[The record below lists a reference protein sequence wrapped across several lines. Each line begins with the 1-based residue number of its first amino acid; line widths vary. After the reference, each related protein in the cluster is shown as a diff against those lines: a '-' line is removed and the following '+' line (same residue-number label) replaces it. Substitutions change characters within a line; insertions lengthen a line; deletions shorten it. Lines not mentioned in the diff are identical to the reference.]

1 MVHKGFMLIFFHVR
15 PGNGLQ
21 QFCFIHVSMSI
32 TARILKVGSTM
43 VQRWVKVFAR
53 DFIVSASPEDAVVVE
68 IDEMWH
74 YLKKVQQTLD
84 LESL

>member
-1 MVHKGFMLIFFHVR
+1 MSDLETACSSFALFMRL
-15 PGNGLQ
+15 
-21 QFCFIHVSMSI
+21 SMSI

-43 VQRWVKVFAR
+43 VQGWVKVFVR